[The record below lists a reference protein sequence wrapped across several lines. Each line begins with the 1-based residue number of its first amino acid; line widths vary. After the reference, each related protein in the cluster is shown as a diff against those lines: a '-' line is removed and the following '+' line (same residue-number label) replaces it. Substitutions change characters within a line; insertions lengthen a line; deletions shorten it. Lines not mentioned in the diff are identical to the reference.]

1 MTTNQNNQKIRLS
14 ICIPTLN
21 RADFI
26 SETLD
31 SITSQ
36 LQDNVEIVIV
46 DGGSTDNTEAIV
58 KQYQAKF
65 RSIHYHKKTGINNT
79 PSNEGFDRDCSLSVE
94 LASGDYCWLM
104 TDDDLLKPQA
114 IDTVLDEIKS
124 GYELIIVNS
133 EIANVD
139 ISQVLL
145 SKRPDIDHN
154 LVFQPTPADWN
165 AFASKA
171 GNHITFV
178 GAIVIRRSVWLERN
192 KSDYFGSGFVHVGV
206 ILQQP
211 VAGNILLMA
220 DPLVVIRYGN
230 AHWSNRAFK
239 IWMYDWPRMIWSFPA
254 LSNQAKTTITY
265 QYPWKKSLILLR
277 ERIFGHYSM
286 RQFNDFLAPTD
297 YSWLSKQIAK
307 FIAALPRRPLYY
319 LGLAFIY
326 LSARNIEL
334 NKFRLRESW
343 GKEHA

>member
-1 MTTNQNNQKIRLS
+1 MTNQEHQKIILS

-26 SETLD
+26 GETLD

-36 LQDNVEIVIV
+36 LQDGVEVVIV
-46 DGGSTDNTEAIV
+46 DGGSTDNTEAII
-58 KQYQAKF
+58 KRYQARF
-65 RSIHYHKKTGINNT
+65 NSIIYHKKTGSNNT

-94 LASGDYCWLM
+94 LANGEYCWLM

-114 IDTVLDEIKS
+114 IDTILNEIKS
-124 GYELIIVNS
+124 HHELIIVNS

-145 SKRPDIDHN
+145 AKRPDIDKS
-154 LVFQPTPADWN
+154 LIFQPNAADWN
-165 AFASKA
+165 AFAAKA

-178 GAIVIRRSVWLERN
+178 GAVVLRRSIWLARN

-206 ILQQP
+206 IFQQP
-211 VAGNILLMA
+211 LNGSILLMA
-220 DPLVVIRYGN
+220 DPLVIIRYGN

-254 LSNQAKTTITY
+254 LSDEARTKITY
-265 QYPWKKSLILLR
+265 QHPWKKSAVLLK
-277 ERIFGHYSM
+277 ERIFGHYSIS
-286 RQFNDFLAPTD
+286 QFNDFLAPTN
-297 YSWLSKQIAK
+297 YSWMLKQIAK
-307 FIAALPRRPLYY
+307 FIAVLPRRPLYY
-319 LGLAFIY
+319 LGLIFIY
-326 LSARNIEL
+326 INARNIEL

-343 GKEHA
+343 EKEHV

>member
-1 MTTNQNNQKIRLS
+1 MTNQRDQKVTLS

-36 LQDNVEIVIV
+36 LQDDVEIVIV
-46 DGGSTDNTEAIV
+46 DGGSIDNTEAII
-58 KQYQAKF
+58 KQYKAKF
-65 RSIHYHKKTGINNT
+65 SAIHYHKKAGTNNT

-94 LASGDYCWLM
+94 LANGEYCWLM

-114 IDTVLDEIKS
+114 IHTILHEIKNRHD
-124 GYELIIVNS
+124 LIVVNS

-145 SKRPDIDHN
+145 AKRPDIESD
-154 LVFQPTPADWN
+154 LVFQPTTTDWN
-165 AFASKA
+165 AFAAKA

-178 GAIVIRRSVWLERN
+178 GAIVIRRSLWLERN

-211 VAGNILLMA
+211 LAGNILLMA
-220 DPLVVIRYGN
+220 NPLVVIRYGN

-239 IWMYDWPRMIWSFPA
+239 IWMYDWPKMIWSFPA
-254 LSNQAKTTITY
+254 LSDEARTKITY
-265 QYPWKKSLILLR
+265 QYPWKKSAILLK
-277 ERIFGHYSM
+277 ERTFGHYSI
-286 RQFNDFLAPTD
+286 RQFNDFLAPTH
-297 YSWLSKQIAK
+297 YSLVSKQLAKIIAV
-307 FIAALPRRPLYY
+307 LPRRPLYY
-319 LGLAFIY
+319 LGLIFIY
-326 LSARNIEL
+326 LSARNIKL
-334 NKFRLRESW
+334 NKFRLLESW
-343 GKEHA
+343 GENHV